1 QERSDG
7 VDRTPHIR
15 RRRRFPRVRIAA
27 DQTGASFR
35 FARLRQLHT
44 ADAARPPRDATSADS
59 GVEKSKGA
67 RGHSAAILASVVAAS
82 ISDLARY
89 SAAKLSGAADAAG
102 EFGDQFD
109 SGVPR
114 FRGSLLF
121 LAESCLDRV
130 HQRGPDNH
138 AIRSRRDYRR
148 LLGRAHTETDS
159 HRQARVALDA
169 TDRG

>member
-1 QERSDG
+1 MHIERKGGKFSRLAAQQRSDC

-89 SAAKLSGAADAAG
+89 SAA
-102 EFGDQFD
+102 
-109 SGVPR
+109 
-114 FRGSLLF
+114 
-121 LAESCLDRV
+121 
-130 HQRGPDNH
+130 N
-138 AIRSRRDYRR
+138 
-148 LLGRAHTETDS
+148 
-159 HRQARVALDA
+159 RQAPRTPRASSATRLT
-169 TDRG
+169 TDRKSTRLN